1 MRVRAPVCPR
11 DRLSQEFWRNTLK
24 DSRSLVRVG
33 AIGLAGLLALSACAT
48 KTSSG
53 GGLAG
58 GGSAAPGGGGT
69 VKIGFEGP
77 LSGDNAQLGINEVNA
92 VQLAVDEA
100 NKNNTYGF
108 QVTLVKSDD
117 VGLPEKAPAAA
128 TTLQQDPA
136 ILGVIGPSF
145 SGATKAVGSSYDN
158 AGLVLI
164 SPSATNV
171 ALTTLGFK
179 SFHRIV
185 PPDSIEGKQAGD
197 YLAKKAT
204 STKRVF
210 VIDDLSDYGKG
221 AADAVEA
228 ELKSK
233 GIATERQGVAAS
245 TTDYSVIA
253 QQVASSKDDALF
265 YGGYDAQAGQL
276 AKALKAAGYTGITMT
291 GNGGKSSKFVSAA
304 GDAGNGWLFSCGC
317 QDATTAPAAKD
328 FNAAYKAMF
337 NSDPSTYSPE
347 AYDAT
352 NALLTAIKAA
362 GANPTRKAVFDA
374 VNAVD
379 YKGITTE
386 VKFLPSGEVAQQ
398 VVNLYKEADGKIS
411 GIGDILQ
418 AS

>member
-1 MRVRAPVCPR
+1 M
-11 DRLSQEFWRNTLK
+11 E
-24 DSRSLVRVG
+24 SRSLVRVG
-33 AIGLAGLLALSACAT
+33 AVGLAGLLALTGCASKST
-48 KTSSG
+48 GTGLATGTGGASSG
-53 GGLAG
+53 
-58 GGSAAPGGGGT
+58 AATGAT
-69 VKIGFEGP
+69 IKIGFEGP
-77 LSGDNAQLGINEVNA
+77 LSGDNAQLGINEANGVELA
-92 VQLAVDEA
+92 VQQA
-100 NKNNTYGF
+100 NDKNTYGF
-108 QVTLVKSDD
+108 KVELVKQDD
-117 VGLPEKAPAAA
+117 VGDPAKAPAAA
-128 TTLQQDPA
+128 TALQQDAA

-145 SGATKAVGSSYDN
+145 SGASKAVAPSYDGAN
-158 AGLVLI
+158 LVLV
-164 SPSATNV
+164 SPSATN
-171 ALTTLGFK
+171 ATLTTLGFK

-204 STKRVF
+204 TSKKVF

-228 ELKSK
+228 ELKAK
-233 GIATERQGVAAS
+233 GVATERQGVDAK

-253 QQVASSKDDALF
+253 QKVTASKDDAVF

-276 AKALKAAGYTGITMT
+276 AKALKATGYAGITMT
-291 GNGGKSSKFVSAA
+291 GNGGKSSVFVTSA
-304 GDAGNGWLFSCGC
+304 GEAGNGWLFSCGC

-328 FNAAYKAMF
+328 FFTAYKAKF
-337 NSDPSTYSPE
+337 NTDPSTYSPE

-362 GANPTRKAVFDA
+362 GANPTRKSVFDA

-379 YKGITTE
+379 YKGITTQ

-398 VVNLYKEADGKIS
+398 VVNLYKEENGKIS
-411 GIGDILQ
+411 GIGDISQ